1 MTALAPAAAPSAPRT
16 PWWRLDWGL
25 VIAALGLSLVGATLV
40 YSTTHRLGHGY
51 LAHHLFN
58 LVVGMVMAFGVMRLR
73 VRTIQTLAPI
83 VYALALLGLLA
94 VLGPLGS
101 TINGSRSWIEL
112 PGLSLQPAEF
122 AKVALCVALPMVL
135 AERGERGARPPARD
149 VLLAGVLV
157 AVPVALVV
165 LQPDLGSATVLV
177 MIGLGVVTVSGARWP
192 WITAAFVAMA
202 AVVWAALFTP
212 LLSAYQRA
220 RLTAFLHPD
229 ADPGGIGYQMHQV
242 RLAIGGG
249 GWTGQGLLHGRA
261 TQAGVIPFQQSD
273 FVFSAAAEELGFL
286 GAAALIAL
294 LGFVVVRGLLIAWHT
309 QDSFGRLV
317 AVGVSSWFLFQ
328 ILQNI
333 GMNLAVLPVTGLP
346 LPFVSYGGSSMFA
359 CWIGIGLLLK
369 VHSDDAARRP

>member
-1 MTALAPAAAPSAPRT
+1 MTAAPGAPRM

-40 YSTTHRLGHGY
+40 YTTTHHAGNGY
-51 LAHHLFN
+51 LVRHLFN
-58 LVVGMVMAFGVMRLR
+58 LTVGVLMALAVMRLR
-73 VRTIQTLAPI
+73 VRTIRTLAPV
-83 VYALALLGLLA
+83 VYLLSLLGLLA
-94 VLGPLGS
+94 VLSPLGS

-112 PGLSLQPAEF
+112 PGLSVQPAEF
-122 AKVALCVALPMVL
+122 AKVGLCVALAMVL
-135 AERGERGARPPARD
+135 AERGERGAAPPQRD
-149 VLLAGVLV
+149 VLMAWVLV
-157 AVPVALVV
+157 AVPLVLVV
-165 LQPDLGSATVLV
+165 LQPDLGSASVLF

-192 WITAAFVAMA
+192 WIV
-202 AVVWAALFTP
+202 AALAALAAIVSAALWTP
-212 LLSAYQRA
+212 VLSAYQRA

-261 TQAGVIPFQQSD
+261 TQGDVIPFQQSD

-286 GAAALIAL
+286 GSAALIGL

-309 QDSFGRLV
+309 HDSFGRLL

-328 ILQNI
+328 ILQNV
-333 GMNLAVLPVTGLP
+333 GMNLGVLPITGLP

-369 VHSDDAARRP
+369 VHSDDAARRT

>member
-1 MTALAPAAAPSAPRT
+1 M
-16 PWWRLDWGL
+16 
-25 VIAALGLSLVGATLV
+25 
-40 YSTTHRLGHGY
+40 
-51 LAHHLFN
+51 
-58 LVVGMVMAFGVMRLR
+58 
-73 VRTIQTLAPI
+73 
-83 VYALALLGLLA
+83 
-94 VLGPLGS
+94 
-101 TINGSRSWIEL
+101 
-112 PGLSLQPAEF
+112 
-122 AKVALCVALPMVL
+122 
-135 AERGERGARPPARD
+135 
-149 VLLAGVLV
+149 LV
-157 AVPVALVV
+157 AIPVALVV

-192 WITAAFVAMA
+192 WIAGALAAMVA
-202 AVVWAALFTP
+202 VGWAALFTP
-212 LLSAYQRA
+212 MLSAYQKA

-359 CWIGIGLLLK
+359 CWVGVGLLLK
-369 VHSDDAARRP
+369 VHADDAARRP